1 MRSSVLLSIFV
12 LFLLNVINSNELKS
26 QINNNIVVKVGDL
39 LISSVD
45 VQNQIITNLV
55 INKKEINQVNIDN
68 VKNFALKILVNK
80 LIKKN
85 EINKFQITNYNKK
98 DLYDYIDKIA
108 KDLDTNRN
116 GLKKIFKENNINY
129 DLLVGNHEIELLW
142 NTLIYSVYSK
152 QININIIAIENEIEK
167 IKSSVNLEYNLS
179 EIEIPITQ
187 YNKNKYNEILKVIK
201 DDGFQVA
208 AQKFSVS
215 GTAGNGGLVGWVSAQ
230 SLSSK
235 YIEQLKKINIQGI
248 SEPILNDIS
257 AIIYKINDLKKDNNE
272 FDANV
277 VRKKIILQKKEEK
290 LDLFSRSHFS
300 NLENSITVKFP

>member
-215 GTAGNGGLVGWVSAQ
+215 ATAGNGGLVGWVSAQ

-300 NLENSITVKFP
+300 NLENTVSIDFK

>member
-80 LIKKN
+80 LIKKT

-152 QININIIAIENEIEK
+152 QININIIA
-167 IKSSVNLEYNLS
+167 
-179 EIEIPITQ
+179 
-187 YNKNKYNEILKVIK
+187 
-201 DDGFQVA
+201 
-208 AQKFSVS
+208 
-215 GTAGNGGLVGWVSAQ
+215 
-230 SLSSK
+230 
-235 YIEQLKKINIQGI
+235 
-248 SEPILNDIS
+248 
-257 AIIYKINDLKKDNNE
+257 
-272 FDANV
+272 
-277 VRKKIILQKKEEK
+277 
-290 LDLFSRSHFS
+290 
-300 NLENSITVKFP
+300 

>member
-152 QININIIAIENEIEK
+152 QININIVAIENEIEK
-167 IKSSVNLEYNLS
+167 IKSSVNLEYNIS

-215 GTAGNGGLVGWVSAQ
+215 ATAGNGGLVGWVSAQ

>member
-1 MRSSVLLSIFV
+1 VLLSIFV

-80 LIKKN
+80 LIKKT

-208 AQKFSVS
+208 AKKFSVS
-215 GTAGNGGLVGWVSAQ
+215 ATARNGGLVGWVSAQ

-235 YIEQLKKINIQGI
+235 YIEQLKKINVQGI

-257 AIIYKINDLKKDNNE
+257 AIIYKINELKKNNNE

>member
-80 LIKKN
+80 LIKKT

-208 AQKFSVS
+208 AKKFSVS
-215 GTAGNGGLVGWVSAQ
+215 ATAGNGGLVGWVSAQ

-235 YIEQLKKINIQGI
+235 YIEQLKKINVQGI

-257 AIIYKINDLKKDNNE
+257 AIMYKINELKKNNNE

>member
-215 GTAGNGGLVGWVSAQ
+215 ATAGNGGLVGWVSAQ

>member
-80 LIKKN
+80 LIKKT

-142 NTLIYSVYSK
+142 NTLIY
-152 QININIIAIENEIEK
+152 
-167 IKSSVNLEYNLS
+167 
-179 EIEIPITQ
+179 
-187 YNKNKYNEILKVIK
+187 
-201 DDGFQVA
+201 
-208 AQKFSVS
+208 
-215 GTAGNGGLVGWVSAQ
+215 
-230 SLSSK
+230 
-235 YIEQLKKINIQGI
+235 
-248 SEPILNDIS
+248 
-257 AIIYKINDLKKDNNE
+257 
-272 FDANV
+272 
-277 VRKKIILQKKEEK
+277 
-290 LDLFSRSHFS
+290 
-300 NLENSITVKFP
+300 

>member
-215 GTAGNGGLVGWVSAQ
+215 ATAGNGGLVGWVSAQ

-257 AIIYKINDLKKDNNE
+257 AIIYKPLVNS
-272 FDANV
+272 NV
-277 VRKKIILQKKEEK
+277 PTQNYLWP
-290 LDLFSRSHFS
+290 L
-300 NLENSITVKFP
+300 

>member
-80 LIKKN
+80 LIKKT

-215 GTAGNGGLVGWVSAQ
+215 ATAGNGGLVGWVSAQ